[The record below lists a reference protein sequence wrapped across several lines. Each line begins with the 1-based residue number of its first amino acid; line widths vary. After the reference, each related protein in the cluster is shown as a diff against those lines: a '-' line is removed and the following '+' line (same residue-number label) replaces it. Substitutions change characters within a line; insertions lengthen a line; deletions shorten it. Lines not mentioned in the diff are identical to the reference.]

1 MTPASGQIIELLQ
14 LRGSLPCKTYLMV
27 WHFENE
33 QKTKTQK
40 KKHTDTD
47 TETQNSARCSIARGR
62 CLHPDSICEL
72 TILPAV
78 EKQATRKTTQ
88 KKEK

>member
-27 WHFENE
+27 WHFESE
-33 QKTKTQK
+33 RKTKTQQ
-40 KKHTDTD
+40 KHTHTHKHKTLLDA
-47 TETQNSARCSIARGR
+47 QSPGGR
-62 CLHPDSICEL
+62 CLHPGSICEL

-88 KKEK
+88 KRKNK